1 MYLYLPKVKIKP
13 HLDLIK
19 IINSRII
26 LSILSQ
32 QLMEGGINGT
42 KTAVKYA
49 NFDDQLL
56 QDSAYLEA
64 DANGRKLQ

>member
-1 MYLYLPKVKIKP
+1 
-13 HLDLIK
+13 
-19 IINSRII
+19 
-26 LSILSQ
+26 
-32 QLMEGGINGT
+32 MEGGINGT

-64 DANGRKLQ
+64 DTNGRKIQ